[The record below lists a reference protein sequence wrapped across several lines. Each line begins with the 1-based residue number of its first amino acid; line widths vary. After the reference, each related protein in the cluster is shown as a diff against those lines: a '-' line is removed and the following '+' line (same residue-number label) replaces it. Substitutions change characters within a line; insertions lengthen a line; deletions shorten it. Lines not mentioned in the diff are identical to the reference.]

1 LIGRR
6 IEVQKKIFHVVIVEV
21 PMTSLSV
28 GHVKGRVTF
37 GKTRK
42 ITTIIRKDLL
52 IISKCE
58 AQNIV

>member
-1 LIGRR
+1 
-6 IEVQKKIFHVVIVEV
+6 VIVEV